1 MKQDDIKYNAS
12 KQSAKHDNLHFLL
25 VSLRESGSG
34 WRSETNKF
42 IKLTRL
48 KERDLP
54 SCTFER
60 SQFTYMQFMNFF
72 FSDCKLSRIN
82 FEVLRYLGRKTFLF
96 VNVVYV
102 QRRIFRT
109 LVLRLVKGFPRR
121 HTCQKYFGI
130 NSKQLHRR
138 LK

>member
-34 WRSETNKF
+34 WRSETNNL

-96 VNVVYV
+96 C
-102 QRRIFRT
+102 QRCLRT
-109 LVLRLVKGFPRR
+109 AKNISNSCFKTSERLSSS
-121 HTCQKYFGI
+121 KYMPKI
-130 NSKQLHRR
+130 LWH
-138 LK
+138 